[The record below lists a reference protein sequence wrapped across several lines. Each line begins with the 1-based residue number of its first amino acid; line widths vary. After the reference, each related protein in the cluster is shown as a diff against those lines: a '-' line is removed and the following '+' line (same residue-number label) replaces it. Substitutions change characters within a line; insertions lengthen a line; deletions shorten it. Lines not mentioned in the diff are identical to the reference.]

1 MEQKRENREKQGQQ
15 EKQEEQKKQKIQGK
29 RNYAETL
36 LRLKQRLDSDYDK
49 YLRHTMAMEK
59 EQIIEAAA
67 ELLAYQEVH
76 CEMTFWIVMS
86 MSSSAE
92 WPNDLIA
99 APISEADVV
108 RLLSHENP
116 LKELADKWWFHTM
129 ANKADFYGFFNA
141 NIAVT
146 KIENE
151 SEVH

>member
-1 MEQKRENREKQGQQ
+1 MEQKREELERREKQKKQGKQGKQ
-15 EKQEEQKKQKIQGK
+15 EKQGK
-29 RNYAETL
+29 RSYAEML
-36 LRLKQRLDSDYDK
+36 LQLKQRLDSDYDQ
-49 YLRHTMAMEK
+49 YLRYTMTMEK

-76 CEMTFWIVMS
+76 CEMTFWIIMS

-92 WPNDLIA
+92 WPNGLIN

-108 RLLSHENP
+108 CLLSHENP

-129 ANKADFYGFFNA
+129 ASKPDFCGFFNA
-141 NIAVT
+141 NTTVT
-146 KIENE
+146 KNKNE